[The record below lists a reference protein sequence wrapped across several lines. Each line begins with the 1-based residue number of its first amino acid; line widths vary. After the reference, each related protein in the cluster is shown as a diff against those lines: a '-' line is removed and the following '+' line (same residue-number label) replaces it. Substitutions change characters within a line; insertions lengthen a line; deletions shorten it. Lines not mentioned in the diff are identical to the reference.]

1 MSQNTQG
8 LIFLRIMAL
17 CESLCRKRID
27 PSKYSGSEY
36 FIFLVANQ
44 VELGLWLGDR
54 VRVRVRD

>member
-1 MSQNTQG
+1 
-8 LIFLRIMAL
+8 MAL
-17 CESLCRKRID
+17 CESLYRKRID
-27 PSKYSGSEY
+27 PSKYSVSEY

>member
-1 MSQNTQG
+1 
-8 LIFLRIMAL
+8 MAL
-17 CESLCRKRID
+17 CESLSRKRID